1 MMLATNMTAKVDL
14 HTSKTISSLTAQFPS
29 QTTITSLGTV
39 ATDHKIYQ
47 LKFTQL
53 GQNNVTVSYGSG
65 ETTTLQFY
73 VLEPIDA
80 ALQRHATFMVAN
92 TQWTTGDLKGIFDDW
107 MMDTKAKRGRH
118 RRRWVGR

>member
-39 ATDHKIYQ
+39 ATDHKLYQ
-47 LKFTQL
+47 LNFSQL

-92 TQWTTGDLKGIFDDW
+92 THGRPATSRGSSTTG
-107 MMDTKAKRGRH
+107 
-118 RRRWVGR
+118 